1 MKKLLAMLLSL
12 LFVLSVLPAAVAE
25 EEVDTRPRTVVTTDL
40 ECDDIDS
47 LLHLLLYAN
56 DIDIAGIVVS
66 ASTHHWTGDGE
77 HTLEEIVENPPTNR
91 TRERMGLGNDITEW
105 RPMELNWVYDT
116 LRNEYS
122 EVYPNLI
129 KHDPDYPSPGE
140 LIERTKIGNV
150 LFEGDMREPTEG
162 SNYIM
167 EILLDDDMRDLY
179 LQAWG
184 GTNTIGRALLSIE
197 EEYAGTDQWEEIY
210 AKVCEKAVIISFGD
224 QDNVYPEYI
233 AENWPDIRRLYCV
246 TGGIGYRTSQNA
258 TVPYRE
264 YFKPEWLT
272 ENIKFGHGALMS
284 KYLLFGD
291 GTYYE
296 GEIQVVSSVI

>member
-233 AENWPDIRRLYCV
+233 AENWPTSAVSTASLAASAIALPRTPPCLSRVLQARMAHREHQVRPWRADEQVPALWRR
-246 TGGIGYRTSQNA
+246 
-258 TVPYRE
+258 
-264 YFKPEWLT
+264 
-272 ENIKFGHGALMS
+272 H
-284 KYLLFGD
+284 LLRGRNPR
-291 GTYYE
+291 
-296 GEIQVVSSVI
+296 